1 MRVRKQKV
9 AQQALRISAGVGAL
23 ALALSAC
30 APGGAESENT
40 ETEASDSANNEE
52 AQGEDA
58 EKVIKVGFLSPVTG
72 TVAAAGTEMR
82 EGWDLYWEKHDGR
95 VGDVVIETYY
105 EDDAGDPDTAL
116 TKAKRLVEDENVD
129 ILVGPL
135 LANTGLAVS
144 DYAIQVGI
152 PNLHPVSAADDL
164 TQRLANPLIMRAGSY
179 TGSQM
184 NFAGGE
190 WAYDQ
195 GHKTAVTFCPD
206 YAFGWESCGG
216 FVRAFVD
223 AGGEITDQLWYPL
236 GTQDFSTYVSQIGS
250 ADADIVF
257 IATAGGADGPNFFRT
272 YSDFGLL
279 GDQPLLTNCCAI
291 DQSTLRD
298 IGDMALDIA
307 SVSYWAEGRDDPV
320 VQEFV
325 EMYEDQ
331 YGMIPSLNVAGSY
344 VTAQVFAAAL
354 EETDGVVDGE
364 DFVAVIQ
371 SLELPDSLYGPLK
384 YDEYNN
390 PVGPVYIRHVA
401 DRGDGALWNVVDEV
415 IDDVSQFWTYDP
427 EEYLEDPP
435 YSRDFTGE

>member
-1 MRVRKQKV
+1 MSIRKGIAARTAVKL
-9 AQQALRISAGVGAL
+9 AAGVGVVAL
-23 ALALSAC
+23 MVGAC
-30 APGGAESENT
+30 APGGAEPDSSGETDDAQAGEGGT
-40 ETEASDSANNEE
+40 EGDGDET
-52 AQGEDA
+52 
-58 EKVIKVGFLSPVTG
+58 VVKVGFLSPVTG

-95 VGDVVIETYY
+95 VGDIVIETYY

-129 ILVGPL
+129 VLVGPL

-144 DYAIQVGI
+144 DYAIQVGV

-164 TQRLANPLIMRAGSY
+164 TQRLADPLVHRTGSY

-184 NFAGGE
+184 NFAGGD
-190 WAYDQ
+190 WAYNQ
-195 GHKTAVTFCPD
+195 GHRTAITFCPD

-216 FVRAFVD
+216 FVRAFAD
-223 AGGEITDQLWYPL
+223 AGGEIVDQLWYPL

-250 ADADIVF
+250 TDADIVF

-272 YSDFGLL
+272 YNDFGLL
-279 GDQPLLTNCCAI
+279 GEQPLLTNCCAI

-298 IGDMALDIA
+298 VGDLALGIT

-325 EMYEDQ
+325 EMYEEK
-331 YGMIPSLNVAGSY
+331 YGMIPSLNVAGAY
-344 VTAQVFAAAL
+344 VTAEVFAAAL
-354 EETDGVVDGE
+354 EQTQGVINGGE
-364 DFVAVIQ
+364 FVSIMRD
-371 SLELPDSLYGPLK
+371 LELPNSLYGPLT

-390 PVGPVYIRHVA
+390 PVGPVYIRHVEA
-401 DRGDGALWNVVDEV
+401 REDGALWNVVDEV
-415 IDDVSQFWTYDP
+415 IDNVSQFWTFEP
-427 EEYLEDPP
+427 EAYLENPP
-435 YSRDFTGE
+435 YSRDFTGN